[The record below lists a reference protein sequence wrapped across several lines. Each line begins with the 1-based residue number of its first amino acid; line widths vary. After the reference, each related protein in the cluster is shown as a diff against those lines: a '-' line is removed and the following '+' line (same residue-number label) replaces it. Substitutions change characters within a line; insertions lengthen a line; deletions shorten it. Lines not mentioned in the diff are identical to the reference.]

1 MALDEESETLEGK
14 ISKGE
19 KLEAMSVKS
28 LAPWQFQIA
37 RDDGQP
43 MSGIDEVCVP
53 QLQVDWVGFQ
63 NETVHF
69 MSRRKCINVP
79 CAISTL

>member
-1 MALDEESETLEGK
+1 MPQVFHMALDEESETLEGK

-37 RDDGQP
+37 GDDGQP
-43 MSGIDEVCVP
+43 MSGIDEVFVSHNCRLIGLVFKMRP
-53 QLQVDWVGFQ
+53 
-63 NETVHF
+63 
-69 MSRRKCINVP
+69 SIY
-79 CAISTL
+79 